1 MNTATLS
8 LPSPAKLNLM
18 LHILGRRE
26 DGYHSLQTLFQFLD
40 YGDQLHL
47 TVRND
52 EQIFLH
58 DSVAGVPHD
67 DNLIVRATRLLQEHC
82 QPHAGADI
90 RLDKRLPAGAGLGGG
105 SSNAA
110 TALLGLNHLWQCGL
124 SLDQLAELGLQL
136 GADVPV
142 FVHGRAAFAEGVGE
156 QLSFVELQ
164 EPWFLVVRPPV
175 QISTAKIFSDQGLTR
190 DTPPSKLRTVL
201 RHGGHNDCQATVL
214 KHYPEVASA
223 MALLETKVPA
233 KLTGTGSCIFWD
245 FPSHAEAVRVAAL
258 LPDSTE
264 YFVAKGSNTSSTH
277 KALQSLSRTEA

>member
-1 MNTATLS
+1 MNTAALS

-47 TVRND
+47 TVRQDN
-52 EQIFLH
+52 QIILH

-67 DNLIVRATRLLQEHC
+67 DNLIVRAARLLQKHC
-82 QPHAGADI
+82 QTDAGADI
-90 RLDKRLPAGAGLGGG
+90 RLDKQLPAGAGLGGG

-110 TALLGLNHLWQCGL
+110 TVLLGLNHLWQCGL
-124 SLDQLAELGLQL
+124 SLQQLAELGLQL

-175 QISTAKIFSDQGLTR
+175 QISTAKIFSDPGLTR

-245 FPSHAEAVRVAAL
+245 FPSHAEAVRVAAF